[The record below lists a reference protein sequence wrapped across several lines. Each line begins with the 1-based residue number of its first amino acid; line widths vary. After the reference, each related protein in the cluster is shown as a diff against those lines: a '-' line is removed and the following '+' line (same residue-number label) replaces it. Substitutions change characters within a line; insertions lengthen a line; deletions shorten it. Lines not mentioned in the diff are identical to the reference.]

1 MSPFFERLR
10 AALAPDYELLRELAS
25 GGMGTVYLAREI
37 ALDCLVA
44 VKVLRP
50 ELVTAD
56 SVTRFV
62 REAQTLRKVRHP
74 TIVVVHTVE
83 ERHGLHLYV
92 MDFLEGETLQHR
104 LATRGRL
111 THHEALKLGRD
122 LLEALEVVHS
132 RGVIHRDIK
141 PSNLFWLGRRAVLT
155 DFGIAKVATTDPTT
169 DPHFMLGTAPYMAPE
184 LFGGVE
190 ANERTDLY
198 SAGMVIY
205 EAFTGRRWGKCPP
218 RDGDWSGVPRGVARV
233 LGRALEHR
241 PPDRWPDA
249 ATFRHELW
257 RTRVWPFRRN
267 VIGVAL
273 ACTLLGIRLGL
284 PGRSTTFHL
293 SLQSAGTPPG
303 LPAWLGDSVA
313 CGLAQRLNAYPGL
326 AARCTSGLERLWARW
341 SRGLRIRPELES
353 DAGGAWVRLTGSVEG
368 IDGIAVRGAP
378 DQWPVLVDSLADR
391 VSEVL
396 YGSERLLDPSLSR
409 LVLPKALA
417 GRQALLRA
425 ERAFARGHWR
435 DARAAYAAAAAIDP
449 TCWICYWRHAEVGR
463 WFNLEDDAADAA
475 RYRAHT
481 PEFPEYYQTL
491 IRAERLP
498 TGARL
503 DSLEVLTHRWKD
515 FLFGQFR
522 RGDEVLHRG
531 PLVGRSR
538 REAAAPLEA
547 VLKLEPEFAPGL
559 QHLAW
564 VHIAEGDSAE
574 AGVALAR
581 AERLA
586 DPGDPSFATL
596 AMLELAY
603 AWRFLPRDQALARTD
618 ELVARARAAGIAD
631 LDAGARYLAGLGSP
645 EGELAFAE
653 RLAREPRF
661 ARSAGIARVLAL
673 VGLGRP
679 DTALALARGVGLRP
693 FAAQLAAAT
702 LLVDGDSARFVNEWP
717 PVRAE
722 LARDTA
728 DRRAG
733 WMLRLVEAAGA
744 GDTDPLP
751 PSVSPIF
758 DPNATP
764 PVVLLDAVSLAR
776 RGARARALEVT
787 EALTDLPVR
796 DIDDPF
802 FRAVLHALRAQWY
815 ERAGQA
821 ARASRELLWAENT
834 DVMGY
839 PTGSPQAAEV
849 DWAFA
854 PLAQWR
860 LARLLARRGS
870 RADVCRAYR
879 GVARLWAAGEPRYRA
894 RADSAARR
902 LRALECR
909 GSA

>member
-1 MSPFFERLR
+1 VSPFFERLR

-62 REAQTLRKVRHP
+62 REAQTLARVRHP
-74 TIVVVHTVE
+74 TIVVVHRVE
-83 ERHGLHLYV
+83 PRRGLHLYV

-104 LATRGRL
+104 VATRGRL

-155 DFGIAKVATTDPTT
+155 DFGIAKQVTTGSLT
-169 DPHFMLGTAPYMAPE
+169 DPHFALGTAPYMAPE
-184 LFGGVE
+184 LFRGVE

-205 EAFTGRRWGKCPP
+205 EAFTARRWDKCRPN
-218 RDGDWSGVPRGVARV
+218 DGDWSGVPRGVARV
-233 LGRALEHR
+233 LARALELDPHE
-241 PPDRWPDA
+241 RWPDA

-273 ACTLLGIRLGL
+273 ACTLLGIGLGL
-284 PGRSTTFHL
+284 PGRPTTLHL
-293 SLQSAGTPPG
+293 SLQVAGTPTG

-313 CGLAQRLNAYPGL
+313 CGVAQRLNAYPGL
-326 AARCTSGLERLWARW
+326 SAQCVSGLKRLWARW
-341 SRGLRIRPELES
+341 SRGLRIRPDIES
-353 DAGGAWVRLTGSVEG
+353 DAGQARVRLTGSVEG

-409 LVLPKALA
+409 LVLPKTLA

-425 ERAFARGHWR
+425 ERAFARGQWG
-435 DARAAYAAAAAIDP
+435 DARTAYAAAAQLDQ

-463 WFNLEDDAADAA
+463 WFDLEDDASDAA
-475 RYRAHT
+475 RYQAHV

-491 IRAERLP
+491 IRAERVP
-498 TGARL
+498 MGARL
-503 DSLEVLTHRWKD
+503 DSLAALTHRWKD
-515 FLFGQFR
+515 FLFGRFR
-522 RGDEVLHRG
+522 LGDELLHRG

-538 REAAAPLEA
+538 RDAAEPFEA
-547 VLKLEPEFAPGL
+547 VLKLQPEFAPGL

-564 VHIAEGDSAE
+564 VHIAEGDSTDA
-574 AGVALAR
+574 AVALAR

-603 AWRFLPRDQALARTD
+603 AWRFLPRDQALGRTD
-618 ELVARARAAGIAD
+618 ELVARARAARIVD

-679 DTALALARGVGLRP
+679 DSALVLARSLGLRP
-693 FAAQLAAAT
+693 FAAQLAAAA
-702 LLVDGDSARFVNEWP
+702 LLVDGDSARFVIEWP
-717 PVRAE
+717 LVRAE

-733 WMLRLVEAAGA
+733 WMLRLVEAGGA
-744 GDTDPLP
+744 ADPDPLP
-751 PSVSPIF
+751 HSVSPTL
-758 DPNATP
+758 DPKAP
-764 PVVLLDAVSLAR
+764 PLAALLGAVSLAR
-776 RGARARALEVT
+776 RGASARALEVT
-787 EALTDLPVR
+787 DALTELPVR
-796 DIDDPF
+796 DTDDPF
-802 FRAVLHALRAQWY
+802 FRAVLHPLRARWY
-815 ERAGQA
+815 ERAGQP
-821 ARASRELLWAENT
+821 ARSQRELVWAENS
-834 DVMGY
+834 DLIGY
-839 PTGSPQAAEV
+839 PRGDPQPAEV

-860 LARLLARRGS
+860 LARLLERTGKKT
-870 RADVCRAYR
+870 DLCRAYR
-879 GVARLWAAGEPRYRA
+879 GVARLWASGEPRYRE

-902 LRALECR
+902 LRALDCR
-909 GSA
+909 GSG

>member
-1 MSPFFERLR
+1 VSPFFERLR

-44 VKVLRP
+44 IKVLRP

-56 SVTRFV
+56 GVTRFV
-62 REAQTLRKVRHP
+62 REAQTLARVRHP
-74 TIVVVHTVE
+74 TIVVVHRVE
-83 ERHGLHLYV
+83 PRRGLHLYV

-111 THHEALKLGRD
+111 SHHEALKLGRD
-122 LLEALEVVHS
+122 LLEALEVVHG

-155 DFGIAKVATTDPTT
+155 DFGIAKQVTTDSLT
-169 DPHFMLGTAPYMAPE
+169 DPHFALGTAPYMAPE
-184 LFGGVE
+184 LFRGVE

-205 EAFTGRRWGKCPP
+205 EAFTARRWDKCRPS
-218 RDGDWSGVPRGVARV
+218 DGDWSGVPRGVARV
-233 LGRALEHR
+233 LARALELDPH
-241 PPDRWPDA
+241 DRWPDA

-273 ACTLLGIRLGL
+273 ACTLLGIGLGL
-284 PGRSTTFHL
+284 PGRPTTLHL
-293 SLQSAGTPPG
+293 SLQVAGTPTG

-313 CGLAQRLNAYPGL
+313 CGVAQRLNAYPGL
-326 AARCTSGLERLWARW
+326 SAQCVSGLKRLWARW
-341 SRGLRIRPELES
+341 SRGLRIRPDIQS
-353 DAGGAWVRLTGSVEG
+353 DAGRARVRLTGSVEG

-409 LVLPKALA
+409 LVLPKTLA

-425 ERAFARGHWR
+425 ERAFARGQWG
-435 DARAAYAAAAAIDP
+435 DARTAYAAAAQLDQ

-463 WFNLEDDAADAA
+463 WFDLEDDASDAA
-475 RYRAHT
+475 RYQAHVA
-481 PEFPEYYQTL
+481 EFPEYYQIL
-491 IRAERLP
+491 IRAERVP
-498 TGARL
+498 MGARL
-503 DSLEVLTHRWKD
+503 DSLGALTHRWSD

-522 RGDEVLHRG
+522 RGDELLHRG

-538 REAAAPLEA
+538 RDAAEPFEA
-547 VLKLEPEFAPGL
+547 VLKLQPEFAPGL

-564 VHIAEGDSAE
+564 VHIAEGDSTDA
-574 AGVALAR
+574 AVALAR

-603 AWRFLPRDQALARTD
+603 AWRFLPRDQALGRTD
-618 ELVARARAAGIAD
+618 ELVAHARAAGIVD

-661 ARSAGIARVLAL
+661 ARSAGVARVLAL

-679 DTALALARGVGLRP
+679 DSALVLARGLGLRP
-693 FAAQLAAAT
+693 FAAQLAAAA
-702 LLVDGDSARFVNEWP
+702 LLVDGDSARFVIEWP
-717 PVRAE
+717 LVRAE

-733 WMLRLVEAAGA
+733 WMLRLVEAGVAA
-744 GDTDPLP
+744 DPDPLP
-751 PSVSPIF
+751 RSVSPTL
-758 DPNATP
+758 DPKAP
-764 PVVLLDAVSLAR
+764 PLPALLGAVSLAR
-776 RGARARALEVT
+776 RGASARALEVT
-787 EALTDLPVR
+787 DALTELPVR
-796 DIDDPF
+796 DTDDPF
-802 FRAVLHALRAQWY
+802 FRAVLHPLRARWY
-815 ERAGQA
+815 ERAGRP
-821 ARASRELLWAENT
+821 ARSQRELVWAENS
-834 DVMGY
+834 DLIGY
-839 PTGSPQAAEV
+839 PRGDPQPAEV
-849 DWAFA
+849 DWALA

-860 LARLLARRGS
+860 LARLLERTGKKT
-870 RADVCRAYR
+870 DLCRAYR
-879 GVARLWAAGEPRYRA
+879 GVARLWASGEPRYRQ

-902 LRALECR
+902 LRALDCR
-909 GSA
+909 GSG